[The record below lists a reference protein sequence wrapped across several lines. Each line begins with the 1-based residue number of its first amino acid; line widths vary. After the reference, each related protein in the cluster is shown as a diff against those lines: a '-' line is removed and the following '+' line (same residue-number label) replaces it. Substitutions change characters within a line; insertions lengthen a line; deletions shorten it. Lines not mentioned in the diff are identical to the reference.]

1 MGSNDRYRNGM
12 NDASRIY
19 DRQYR
24 DLEGRIKDSL
34 DKQDKINERTHR
46 LQSEM
51 IDNEER
57 MDQDIEK
64 ICDFLNIDRTPGS
77 SGTATV
83 GENTEAEMA
92 RYTNGVLNR
101 YNSFTNVHMESF
113 SPEIIDA
120 IADIVTASLER
131 GLNANFH
138 KKLNILEQNG
148 ILSQEKFE
156 QHQRNVVRAK
166 AATAVGIYA
175 AFTMIPY
182 ICEGVKTFLQKQDYI
197 DFFVGVYGYINQ
209 EMNPLIN
216 QNISDLFAGMGI
228 KASTEKINTTFEKYC
243 DNRGISYL
251 PLLSRRS
258 SGLFTQEGREL
269 LAKEIISRCDLHSDD
284 VFSRAEDFVQSYLGL
299 TPTQVKSLMADA
311 QASQD
316 SLSDIIWFSAIDYR
330 YLFADF
336 IRDVTNA
343 RQFASINIDNDPY
356 RVMREE
362 RRTNMEKIIEG
373 VVKQKSLFLTN
384 KKRKDIIDSSA
395 KLMKYSLNPSYDVS
409 MQTKIIKRERKILEY
424 YGYR

>member
-243 DNRGISYL
+243 DNRGISFL

-258 SGLFTQEGREL
+258 SG
-269 LAKEIISRCDLHSDD
+269 
-284 VFSRAEDFVQSYLGL
+284 
-299 TPTQVKSLMADA
+299 
-311 QASQD
+311 
-316 SLSDIIWFSAIDYR
+316 
-330 YLFADF
+330 
-336 IRDVTNA
+336 
-343 RQFASINIDNDPY
+343 
-356 RVMREE
+356 
-362 RRTNMEKIIEG
+362 
-373 VVKQKSLFLTN
+373 
-384 KKRKDIIDSSA
+384 
-395 KLMKYSLNPSYDVS
+395 
-409 MQTKIIKRERKILEY
+409 
-424 YGYR
+424 